1 MDRREFVLAAATL
14 PLALRTPSA
23 RAGGTPLV
31 LVTADTQAH
40 VAVVDPA
47 SGRIVRRI
55 ETLPGP
61 RSIESVGDVVAVVA
75 HTARGTLSLVDART
89 LEVRRV
95 LGGLREPRYAAAHPA
110 GRFAF
115 VTDSAAREVVA
126 VDVVRGRIVGRVG
139 VGGPARHVS
148 IDRRGR
154 TLWVALGTKAE
165 RVAVVDV
172 SRPTRPRVIARIAPP
187 FLAHDVALPPGAG
200 VAWVTSGDRGAIALY
215 DPRWGRVVRVL
226 RADAPPQ
233 HVTFHG
239 GRAYVASGDDG
250 LVRAHDAD
258 DGRLLRTTR
267 VPLGSYN
274 VQQGWGRI
282 VTPSL
287 ARGTLCVLD
296 GRGRLRERVQV
307 APSSHDACL
316 VLGR

>member
-1 MDRREFVLAAATL
+1 MDRREFVLAAAAL

-23 RAGGTPLV
+23 WAVRTPLV
-31 LVTADTQAH
+31 LVTADTQSH

-47 SGRIVRRI
+47 AGRVVRRI

-61 RSIESVGDVVAVVA
+61 RSIESVGDGVAVVA
-75 HTARGTLSLVDART
+75 HPAVGALSLVDART
-89 LEVRRV
+89 LEVRGV
-95 LGGLREPRYAAAHPA
+95 LRGLREPRYTAVHPG

-115 VTDSAAREVVA
+115 VADSGAREVVT
-126 VDVVRGRIVGRVG
+126 VDVVRGRIVGRVA
-139 VGGPARHVS
+139 VGGLARHVS
-148 IDRRGR
+148 IDPRGR

-172 SRPTRPRVIARIAPP
+172 SRPARPRVLARIAPP
-187 FLAHDVALPPGAG
+187 FLAHDVALQPGGG
-200 VAWVTSGDRGAIALY
+200 VAWVTSGDRGTIALY
-215 DPRWGRVVRVL
+215 DSKRGRVVRLL

-233 HVTFHG
+233 HVTFRG
-239 GRAYVASGDDG
+239 GHAYVASGGDG
-250 LVRAHDAD
+250 LVRVHDAA

-287 ARGTLCVLD
+287 ERGTLCVLD
-296 GRGRLRERVQV
+296 GQGRLRERVQV
-307 APSSHDACL
+307 AQSSHDACL
-316 VLGR
+316 VLGP